1 MKVFQYF
8 RLDIIFIIAALLG
21 ITSCSILMPGP
32 DPWNMD
38 TAISSETKTLIEKAF
53 TFEDMTIKVAVPNGL
68 TISDYHVH
76 LIARGTT
83 HESKNAYINPN
94 RYTWWHP
101 YLKLKTLLLMG
112 AAQVSDYDQ
121 LDTQYQERLLN
132 LIQHFK
138 HAQEQYTPAATPA
151 ITLRFYLYAMDYYY
165 DEAGNPVKKYTDIY
179 IPNDYVIRTAQ
190 LLNSKLSKTAGNGKN
205 SRVEIIPVMSVH
217 PYRKDFIPEISRL
230 AKPGVRFMKWVPSSM
245 NIDLGKVSTQSYSA
259 LAEKKIVLLV
269 HTGKEHVL
277 QTRAKLQ
284 VFGDPVKLST
294 ALDCGVNV
302 VALHSGREGKVPNIN
317 ITYFERFMEM
327 MAKEKYQGQLFGEIS
342 AMTLGRI
349 LFVAGSHEKLNTIIH
364 AAQPGGILHQRMLN
378 GSDYPVPAVSL
389 FNPTREL
396 ANRKMITQKEGGQ
409 LDEIFP
415 YNPLL
420 FDFVMKRTIRSIGDS
435 DKSQYKLP
443 DSVFLENDFYQ
454 GSAPGNTHT
463 CPEE

>member
-8 RLDIIFIIAALLG
+8 RLGIIFIVAALLG
-21 ITSCSILMPGP
+21 ITSCSILTPGP

-53 TFEDMTIKVAVPNGL
+53 TFEDMTIKDAAPNGL

-94 RYTWWHP
+94 RDTWRHP
-101 YLKLKTLLLMG
+101 YLKLKTLLLMD

-138 HAQEQYTPAATPA
+138 HAQEQYTPAAMPS

-165 DEAGNPVKKYTDIY
+165 DDAGNPVKKYTDIY

-190 LLNSKLSKTAGNGKN
+190 LLNSELSKTAGNGQD
-205 SRVEIIPVMSVH
+205 SQVEIIPVMSVH
-217 PYRKDFIPEISRL
+217 PYRKDFIQEISKL
-230 AKPGVRFMKWVPSSM
+230 AQQGIRFMKWVPSSM

-259 LAEKKIVLLV
+259 LAEKQIVLLA

-349 LFVAGSHEKLNTIIH
+349 FFVAGSHEKLNTVIH
-364 AAQPGGILHQRMLN
+364 AAQPRGILHQRMLN

-396 ANRKMITQKEGGQ
+396 ANRKMITPNEKRQ
-409 LDEIFP
+409 LNEILT
-415 YNPLL
+415 YNPIL
-420 FDFVMKRTIRSIGDS
+420 FDFVLKRTIRSIGDS

-443 DSVFLENDFYQ
+443 DQVFLENDFYQ
-454 GSAPGNTHT
+454 GSAPGNTHA

>member
-1 MKVFQYF
+1 MKVFQYL
-8 RLDIIFIIAALLG
+8 RLGIIFIVAALLG
-21 ITSCSILMPGP
+21 ITGCSIITPRP

-53 TFEDMTIKVAVPNGL
+53 TFKNAAPNGL

-83 HESKNAYINPN
+83 HASRNAYINPN
-94 RYTWWHP
+94 RNTWWHP
-101 YLKLKTLLLMG
+101 VQKLKTLHLMD
-112 AAQVSDYDQ
+112 AAQVFDYYQ
-121 LDTQYQERLLN
+121 LDTQYQERLLD

-138 HAQEQYTPAATPA
+138 HIQEQYTPTAPP

-165 DEAGNPVKKYTDIY
+165 DKAGNPVKEYTDIHV
-179 IPNDYVIRTAQ
+179 PNDYVISTAQ
-190 LLNSKLSKTAGNGKN
+190 LLNSELSKTAGNGQN
-205 SRVEIIPVMSVH
+205 SQVEIIPVMSVH
-217 PYRKDFIPEISRL
+217 PYRKDFVQEISRL
-230 AKPGVRFMKWVPSSM
+230 ARQEVRFMKWVPSSM
-245 NIDLGKVSTQSYSA
+245 NIDLGEVSTQNYSA
-259 LAEKKIVLLV
+259 LAKKKIVLLV

-277 QTRAKLQ
+277 QTRTELQ

-302 VALHSGREGKVPNIN
+302 VALHSGRQGKSPDTG

-327 MAKEKYQGQLFGEIS
+327 MAKGEYQQQLFGEIS
-342 AMTLGRI
+342 AMTAGAF
-349 LFVAGSHEKLNTIIH
+349 LFWPDSHEKLNTVIH
-364 AAQPGGILHQRMLN
+364 EAQPGGILHQRMLN
-378 GSDYPVPAVSL
+378 GSDYPLPGL
-389 FNPTREL
+389 PMLNPTHEL

-415 YNPLL
+415 YNPFL
-420 FDFVMKRTIRSIGDS
+420 FDFVMKRTIRSIGDM
-435 DKSQYKLP
+435 QQHKLP

-454 GSAPGNTHT
+454 RPASGNTHA